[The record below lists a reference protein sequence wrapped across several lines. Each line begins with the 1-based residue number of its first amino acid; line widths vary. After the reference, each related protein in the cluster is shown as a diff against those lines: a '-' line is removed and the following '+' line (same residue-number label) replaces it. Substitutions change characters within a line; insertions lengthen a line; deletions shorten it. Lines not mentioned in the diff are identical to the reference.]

1 MFTICKTFTFEAAHR
16 LPNHD
21 GKCRN
26 IHGHSYKVEVMMT
39 SLLLNVSGPKEGMVI
54 DFSDLKAIWT
64 AHLEPLLDHQD
75 LNVTLINAVPVTTAE
90 NLARW
95 IYSQF
100 SERVPISAVRVWETA
115 TAWAEYRT

>member
-1 MFTICKTFTFEAAHR
+1 MYTICKEFRFEAAHR
-16 LPNHD
+16 LPSHD
-21 GKCRN
+21 GQCARP
-26 IHGHSYKVEVMMT
+26 HGHSYKVEVMMMSPT
-39 SLLLNVSGPKEGMVI
+39 VNVAGPKEGMVI

-75 LNVTLINAVPVTTAE
+75 LNATLINAVPVTTAE
-90 NLARW
+90 NLAHW

-115 TAWAEYRT
+115 TAWAEYRP